1 MNFLFSMPNLYKIL
15 IFKIYGFTPDCFPVD
30 KYFPVSMY

>member
-15 IFKIYGFTPDCFPVD
+15 IFKIYGFTPDWESVRTG
-30 KYFPVSMY
+30 KK